1 MVAPVVVYM
10 VVISAMAVTA
20 VGAGS
25 PLAIAGAVLFMAS
38 DALIAESRFVR
49 ERAWHPVTI
58 MVTYHLALTGLVLG
72 HL

>member
-1 MVAPVVVYM
+1 MLFR
-10 VVISAMAVTA
+10 S

-58 MVTYHLALTGLVLG
+58 MVTHHLALTGLVLG